1 MWSIKK
7 ILLLILKL
15 LFKELGNIFLVKI
28 KLNLKLANDFLT
40 LLWWDISSMRISIVL
55 VIILIMACSR
65 EDGSKTQAPPIAS
78 VQQKILQN
86 HGYNRIDEYYW
97 IRDDLRQ
104 NETVI
109 ELLELENAY
118 TDAVM
123 KHTTALQK
131 SLVEELSSRL
141 PSAKKS
147 VPIQHDQYLYFQI
160 ADGS

>member
-1 MWSIKK
+1 
-7 ILLLILKL
+7 
-15 LFKELGNIFLVKI
+15 
-28 KLNLKLANDFLT
+28 
-40 LLWWDISSMRISIVL
+40 MRISTVL
-55 VIILIMACSR
+55 AVILIMACSR
-65 EDGSKTQAPPIAS
+65 EDGSNTPAPPTAL
-78 VQQKILQN
+78 VQQKVLQN

-123 KHTTALQK
+123 KHTTGLQK
-131 SLVEELSSRL
+131 SLIEELSSRL

-147 VPIQHDQYLYFQI
+147 VPIQYDQFKHNENHLRR
-160 ADGS
+160 GE

>member
-1 MWSIKK
+1 
-7 ILLLILKL
+7 
-15 LFKELGNIFLVKI
+15 
-28 KLNLKLANDFLT
+28 
-40 LLWWDISSMRISIVL
+40 MRISIVL
-55 VIILIMACSR
+55 AIILIMACSR
-65 EDGSKTQAPPIAS
+65 EDGSNIPAPPTAL

-86 HGYNRIDEYYW
+86 HGYNRIDEYHC

-123 KHTTALQK
+123 KHTTDLQK
-131 SLVEELSSRL
+131 SLIEELSSRL

-147 VPIQHDQYLYFQI
+147 VPIQHDQYLYFQEFLPGKQYPVYKRALTGELDETTLLDLSLI
-160 ADGS
+160 HI